1 MGDEDFKVVAV
12 NDLVPAANLA
22 YLLKYDSVH
31 GEFKADITSSEESIS
46 VNGQEITVFSE
57 KDPAAIPWK
66 EAGVDVVIES
76 TGLFTKASDAG
87 RHLDGGAKKVII
99 SAPAKE
105 EDITIVMGVNDRLYD
120 AKNHHILSNGSCTT
134 NCLAPVAKVLDDEFG
149 IEKGLVTTVH
159 AYTQGQAILD
169 APSKNLRRGRAAA
182 ENIIPTSTGAAKAIS
197 LVMPHL
203 EGKLNGMAMRVPT
216 PNVSVVDFVATVKK
230 SLTIEMVN
238 EALEKAANG
247 DLKGILQFEAQE
259 LVSRDF
265 IGNPHSSIVDAD
277 STMVV
282 GDNMVKVISWYDN
295 EWGFSCR
302 LVDLVKLVS

>member
-105 EDITIVMGVNDRLYD
+105 EDITIVMGVNDGLYD